1 MMLTMYTK
9 TNCPYCVKSKALL
22 TSAGV
27 EFEEI
32 NIEQDTTAREKMM
45 SEGHRT
51 VPQIYL
57 GDNLFV
63 EGGYHG
69 LSKLTTD
76 EIKDRINLTNN
87 LGTI

>member
-1 MMLTMYTK
+1 MLTVYTK
-9 TNCPYCVKSKALL
+9 THCPYCVKSKALL
-22 TSAGV
+22 TSAAV

-63 EGGYHG
+63 EGGYYG
-69 LSKLTTD
+69 LSKLTKD
-76 EIKDRINLTNN
+76 EINDRINLTNN